1 MSAPMRTRIAS
12 RPAKDRLNCK
22 ATDRDV
28 NAAPRASAMDYLR
41 VGPVHAYRFTV
52 GDGPVRLREE
62 IGQSRNI
69 WRRPQVYC
77 TKCSENQLSAGNP
90 IAISPRKRTMSQ
102 ILIRWNSAFAVLSA
116 ALSCASLAIADDMVS
131 FATGG
136 YARGLRTMDE
146 MHKIDTDGDG
156 TVSKAEW
163 LAYQE
168 KIFVALDKN
177 KTGVIDEKEFLAP
190 SSEMATFATGGY
202 ARGLQTREM
211 MHKIDTD
218 GDGTVSHDEF
228 IAYETKVFDMMD
240 KNHTASLGPQEFLG
254 K

>member
-1 MSAPMRTRIAS
+1 
-12 RPAKDRLNCK
+12 
-22 ATDRDV
+22 
-28 NAAPRASAMDYLR
+28 
-41 VGPVHAYRFTV
+41 
-52 GDGPVRLREE
+52 
-62 IGQSRNI
+62 
-69 WRRPQVYC
+69 
-77 TKCSENQLSAGNP
+77 
-90 IAISPRKRTMSQ
+90 
-102 ILIRWNSAFAVLSA
+102 
-116 ALSCASLAIADDMVS
+116 
-131 FATGG
+131 
-136 YARGLRTMDE
+136 MDE

-177 KTGVIDEKEFLAP
+177 MTGIIDEKEFLAP
-190 SSEMATFATGGY
+190 SSVMVTFATGGY

>member
-1 MSAPMRTRIAS
+1 MPQNRRIRSIVPLTALLALGLFA
-12 RPAKDRLNCK
+12 R
-22 ATDRDV
+22 
-28 NAAPRASAMDYLR
+28 
-41 VGPVHAYRFTV
+41 
-52 GDGPVRLREE
+52 
-62 IGQSRNI
+62 
-69 WRRPQVYC
+69 
-77 TKCSENQLSAGNP
+77 
-90 IAISPRKRTMSQ
+90 
-102 ILIRWNSAFAVLSA
+102 FAV
-116 ALSCASLAIADDMVS
+116 ADDMVS

-136 YARGLRTMDE
+136 YASGLRTMDE

-168 KIFVALDKN
+168 KVFAALDKN
-177 KTGVIDEKEFLAP
+177 HTGKLDEKTFLSP
-190 SSEMATFATGGY
+190 SSDMATFATGGY

-228 IAYETKVFDMMD
+228 IAYQTKIFEMMD
-240 KNHTASLGPQEFLG
+240 KNNTGSVGPRDFLG